1 MSHASFTSSLAMC
14 TPSLN
19 TYALMLLRGSGW
31 SVIVVLLLDIGEVV
45 YSLLMWRL
53 QQVKTEAMWIKLAFI
68 VFTLAMFVWDVVTL
82 VQMRRFFGSAMPH
95 VHTHCKCNCAHEQAA
110 QSAVGCVTLHWRSL
124 SGRSESHRIVR
135 SFVRGV
141 CVCASPAHLN
151 PVYVCWDA
159 NRQFHW
165 SSANSLLDVMVSHE
179 DVRGPKFVSEE
190 GRSVR
195 KRIAEWNMDETDL
208 AHVAP
213 GDDEFHRTQAQAEAL
228 SPSLSLHSDD
238 HALELDHDREHEH
251 APNGLAN
258 GTHSGGVSEE
268 EEADQAE
275 HKSLLSSRR

>member
-1 MSHASFTSSLAMC
+1 MQLRTSK
-14 TPSLN
+14 
-19 TYALMLLRGSGW
+19 LRSPR
-31 SVIVVLLLDIGEVV
+31 LLDGG
-45 YSLLMWRL
+45 M
-53 QQVKTEAMWIKLAFI
+53 
-68 VFTLAMFVWDVVTL
+68 
-82 VQMRRFFGSAMPH
+82 
-95 VHTHCKCNCAHEQAA
+95 
-110 QSAVGCVTLHWRSL
+110 LHWRSFPD
-124 SGRSESHRIVR
+124 RPESHAR
-135 SFVRGV
+135 SFVHSPCV
-141 CVCASPAHLN
+141 CVRTALTELPAHLN

-195 KRIAEWNMDETDL
+195 KRIAEWNMDEAAL

-213 GDDEFHRTQAQAEAL
+213 GDDEHHRAQAQAQAQAL

-238 HALELDHDREHEH
+238 HGLDLEHEH